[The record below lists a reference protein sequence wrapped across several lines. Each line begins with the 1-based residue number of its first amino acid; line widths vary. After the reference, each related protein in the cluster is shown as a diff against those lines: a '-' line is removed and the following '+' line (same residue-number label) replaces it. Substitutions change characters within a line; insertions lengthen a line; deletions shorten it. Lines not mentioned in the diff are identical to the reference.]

1 MKRTEDNDN
10 ATIKLLTKYKSELLN
25 HSLEYE
31 DLIQELEPSAP
42 AIVGF
47 KVDGLICAIQVEDEK
62 SIIYFSDGTALEDL
76 PVLTEVNKILKT
88 AGIEK
93 GTFFGE
99 LYIVDDKGEVIQSKN
114 VLGDAKRLKSKQ
126 EEKKI
131 NLVIF
136 DVYEADGRK
145 VEDMSSNKYWKRYLF
160 IEDLFKEGTL
170 VKSMAAKKDGI
181 EDIEKFWEKISA
193 GTIEGIAIQEKKD
206 NISVDPLS
214 VQHLAVIGIEK
225 REDVLLLVVAYMPEE
240 NTFYYAGKVKE
251 GISDQDKKDL
261 LEWAD
266 RVKVSEQNNII
277 FVDPQKEPK
286 VAEVFSTELLLSPR
300 PVYKFKEGKY
310 EKIDQ
315 RMSAVGK
322 NARLVKLILDL
333 KQTPTNLGLD
343 QIPNYPETEKHDE
356 DYKIAAS
363 YLPPIVTDAYIQKFG
378 PMLQRDEVYNLYNG
392 LEQHQNAHSLA
403 ILSWLE
409 QDNWKVAIG
418 SDRLFVTNG
427 KTAYSWYPKFTKHAV
442 QDGNTAPYWISD
454 MDATET
460 VDPEGFY
467 QMHQYPFMSPSS
479 CGNEIYFDQE
489 SPKEHL
495 EQVKWISTSKVLS
508 LTKESES
515 LKEIQEIVKD
525 PTWQK
530 LREDLSWKKENIN
543 SSLKRLREYLGEN
556 PARNKRVR
564 VLNLLNAVARGGIMT
579 DAIKTMQESLKKHLE
594 KSAEPSDASTD
605 FDFRT
610 NREVGRDTFFNDDMY
625 GGSLEKDSPWFIYMK
640 GGSIPSVIMQALRQ
654 LKEGSCKSII
664 AAPMDLSITPSKSIT
679 PSVTPRTTYNVA
691 PKLTTDPGGRPGL
704 YPMHPYFYGIFP
716 STSQCL
722 SLVKESNE
730 IKES

>member
-31 DLIQELEPSAP
+31 DLIQELEPNAP
-42 AIVGF
+42 AIVDF
-47 KVDGLICAIQVEDEK
+47 KVDGLICAIQAEGEK
-62 SIIYFSDGTALEDL
+62 SIIYFSDGTSLEDL
-76 PVLTEVNKILKT
+76 PVLNEVNKILKN
-88 AGIEK
+88 ADVEK

-114 VLGDAKRLKSKQ
+114 ILGDIRRFKSKQ
-126 EEKKI
+126 EEKKV

-136 DVYEADGRK
+136 DVYEAEGKK

-160 IEDLFKEGTL
+160 VEDLFKEGTL
-170 VKSMAAKKDGI
+170 VKSMAAKKEGI
-181 EDIEKFWEKISA
+181 EDIEKFWEKISS

-206 NISVDPLS
+206 NIKVNPLS
-214 VQHLAVIGIEK
+214 VQHLAIIGIEK
-225 REDVLLLVVAYMPEE
+225 KENTISSILVAYMPEE
-240 NTFYYAGKVKE
+240 NVFYYAGKVKE
-251 GISDQDKKDL
+251 GIDQDKEGL
-261 LEWAD
+261 LEWVD
-266 RVKVSEQNNII
+266 RVKISEQNNII

-286 VAEVFSTELLLSPR
+286 IAEVFSSELLLSPR
-300 PVYKFKEGKY
+300 PVYKFKDGKY

-322 NARLVKLILDL
+322 NARLIKLILDL
-333 KQTPTNLGLD
+333 KQTPFNLGLD
-343 QIPNYPETEKHDE
+343 QIPNYPETEKHEE
-356 DYKIAAS
+356 DFKIAAS

-378 PMLQRDEVYNLYNG
+378 PMLQRDEVYDLYNG
-392 LEQHQNAHSLA
+392 LEQRQNAHSLA

-409 QDNWKVAIG
+409 QDGWKIAIG

-427 KTAYSWYPKFTKHAV
+427 KTAYSWYPKLTKFAV

-489 SPKEHL
+489 SPKERL
-495 EQVKWISTSKVLS
+495 EQVKWISTSKVLN
-508 LTKESES
+508 LVKDAES

-543 SSLKRLREYLGEN
+543 SSLRRLKEYLGDN
-556 PARNKRVR
+556 PVRSKRVR

-579 DAIKTMQESLKKHLE
+579 SEIKAMQESLKKHLE
-594 KSAEPSDASTD
+594 KSAEPSDASTN

-610 NREVGRDTFFNDDMY
+610 NREVGEDTFFNDEVS

-640 GGSIPSVIMQALRQ
+640 GGSIPTIIMQALRQ
-654 LKEGSCKSII
+654 VKEGSVKSII
-664 AAPMDLSITPSKSIT
+664 AASMDLSITPSKSIT

-691 PKLTTDPGGRPGL
+691 PKLTTDPGGRPGI
-704 YPMHPYFYGIFP
+704 YPLHPYFYGIFP
-716 STSQCL
+716 STSKVL
-722 SLVKESNE
+722 NLVKEANE
-730 IKES
+730 VK